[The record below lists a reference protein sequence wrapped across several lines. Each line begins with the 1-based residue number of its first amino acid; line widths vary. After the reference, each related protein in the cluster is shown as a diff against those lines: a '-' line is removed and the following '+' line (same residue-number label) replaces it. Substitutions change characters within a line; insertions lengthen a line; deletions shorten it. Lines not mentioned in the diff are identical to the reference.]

1 MMQKPL
7 SFRPSAGLFKL
18 AGQLKADQ
26 KGGLMMIA
34 GLAIVPMTFLV
45 GFGVDYSRAMSLQ
58 TQLNAA
64 ADAAALAAV
73 APSIILQSDSEASAA
88 ATKMFNAQAA
98 LLTGYQDLQVT
109 PTVTSSTSGGGSGAL
124 GPVEIQDSV
133 WIWFVIQAPKGV
145 CDGPDSADGWAVGED
160 GASLSGQGG

>member
-73 APSIILQSDSEASAA
+73 APSMILQSDSEASAA

-109 PTVTSSTSGGGSGAL
+109 PTVTSSTSGGGSDASWAAAL
-124 GPVEIQDSV
+124 FAMATMAPRAPVERS
-133 WIWFVIQAPKGV
+133 
-145 CDGPDSADGWAVGED
+145 
-160 GASLSGQGG
+160 